1 MQNMTNG
8 ILIFSGMMVRY
19 NVLQFIAI
27 RCLNIMYVLILL
39 QKSLVSGAL
48 IMVSPLLREG
58 QVSTGMLN

>member
-1 MQNMTNG
+1 MQNMTNE
-8 ILIFSGMMVRY
+8 ILIVSGMMVRY
-19 NVLQFIAI
+19 NALQFIAI